1 MSPSDEPPMMD
12 IARGDATASRQIR
25 RNLEIL
31 QEHSKN
37 PEFRSLI
44 QEVLDGRR
52 SLREAAGSGLFTS
65 EITPYMQT
73 FTRKWEDATAKDQDV
88 LPAEDLEE
96 FHDLKAEAA
105 RRTQEVEDQIQELRR
120 LQQDLDT
127 SG

>member
-1 MSPSDEPPMMD
+1 VSPSDEPPMMD

-31 QEHSKN
+31 RENSRN

-52 SLREAAGSGLFTS
+52 SLREVAGSGVFTS

-73 FTRKWEDATAKDQDV
+73 FTRKWEEATARDQDV
-88 LPAEDLEE
+88 LPAQDVEE
-96 FHDLKAEAA
+96 FHSLKAEAA
-105 RRTQEVEDQIQELRR
+105 RRTQEIEDQIRELRR
-120 LQQDLDT
+120 LQQDLDA